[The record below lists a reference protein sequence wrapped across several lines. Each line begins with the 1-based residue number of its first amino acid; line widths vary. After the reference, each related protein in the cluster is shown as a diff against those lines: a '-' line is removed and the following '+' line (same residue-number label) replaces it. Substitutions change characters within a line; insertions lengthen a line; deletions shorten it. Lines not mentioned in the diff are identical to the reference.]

1 MSKTVK
7 YNEKKHKNRKWDK
20 LNNKTKKNKRLF
32 SKENYNSGDGM
43 LTSVWGPSMWH
54 YLHIM
59 SFNYPLHPTKEE
71 KNHYR
76 EFVLNLQNV
85 LPCKYCRNNLKK
97 NFKTL
102 PLKMSNMENRE
113 TFSRYIYNLHE
124 LINKFLK
131 KLKKKKKGVLIRL
144 MVKNPNVLLKLFL
157 NIRKGKLFKWII
169 YNFYVPKVEK
179 LFNTGTGKYWLFDDE
194 LFSYPKDD
202 FLL

>member
-124 LINKFLK
+124 LINKMLNKKSGLSYNDVRERYEYFRSRCNPSKILK
-131 KLKKKKKGVLIRL
+131 EVKKEEKGCTDPLNGKKSKCIIKIVSQHKKGETFQMDNL
-144 MVKNPNVLLKLFL
+144 
-157 NIRKGKLFKWII
+157 
-169 YNFYVPKVEK
+169 
-179 LFNTGTGKYWLFDDE
+179 
-194 LFSYPKDD
+194 
-202 FLL
+202 